1 MKAVSCEHGNLSVV
15 DLATPQ
21 PARGQLLLEVRRCG
35 ICGSDLHAKDHA
47 DELTGVMDEM
57 GYPDFM
63 RGDTPVVL
71 GHEFC
76 GEVLE
81 RGRGAAKEFKAGTAV
96 VSFPLLRASG
106 GVHLTGLSPLAPGG
120 YAERVLVEAAM
131 SFVVPNGLDVDT
143 AALTEPMAVA
153 LHAVRR
159 SEIRRRD
166 TAIVIGCGPVGLA
179 VICHLKALGVQTI
192 VASDFSTTRREMASL
207 CGAHV
212 VVDPAVESPYVATE
226 QSGAITRAPELYE
239 LGVGSMEK
247 LRRLPGWSH
256 LYRMADAVGAASPKR
271 PVVFECVGVPGVID
285 GIVGAVPVQTRVVV
299 VGVCM
304 GTDAIRPAMAIG
316 KEIDMR
322 FVFGYTPL
330 EFRDT
335 LHMLAD
341 GKLDASVLVTG
352 TVGLN
357 GVARAFEVLGTAEAH
372 AKILIDPQSTAGA
385 P

>member
-1 MKAVSCEHGNLSVV
+1 MKAVSCERGNLSVV
-15 DLATPQ
+15 DLPTPA
-21 PARGQLLLEVRRCG
+21 PARGQLLLQVRRCG

-47 DELTGVMDEM
+47 DELTGVMEEM

-63 RGDTPVVL
+63 RQDTPVVL
-71 GHEFC
+71 GHEFV

-81 RGRGAAKEFKAGTAV
+81 RGRGAAKEFKAGARV
-96 VSFPLLRASG
+96 VSFPMLRAAG
-106 GVHLTGLSPLAPGG
+106 GVHLTGLSPLAPGA
-120 YAERVLVEAAM
+120 YAERVLAEAAM
-131 SFVVPNGLDVDT
+131 SFVVPNGLDLDT

-166 TAIVIGCGPVGLA
+166 VAIVIGCGPVGLA
-179 VICHLKALGVQTI
+179 VICHLKSQGMHTI
-192 VASDFSTTRREMASL
+192 VASDFSSTRREMASR
-207 CGAHV
+207 CGADV
-212 VVDPAVESPYVATE
+212 VVDPAVDSPYAPSG
-226 QSGAITRAPELYE
+226 QSGAITEAPQLFE

-256 LYRMADAVGAASPKR
+256 LYRLADKLGAAAPKR
-271 PVVFECVGVPGVID
+271 PVVFECVGVPGIID
-285 GIVGAVPVQTRVVV
+285 GIVGAAPVQSRVVV

-304 GTDAIRPAMAIG
+304 GTDHLRPAMAIG
-316 KEIDMR
+316 KEIDLR

-335 LHMLAD
+335 LHLLAD
-341 GKLDASVLVTG
+341 GKVDASALITG
-352 TVGLN
+352 AVGLA

-372 AKILIDPQSTAGA
+372 AKILIDPQSSADA